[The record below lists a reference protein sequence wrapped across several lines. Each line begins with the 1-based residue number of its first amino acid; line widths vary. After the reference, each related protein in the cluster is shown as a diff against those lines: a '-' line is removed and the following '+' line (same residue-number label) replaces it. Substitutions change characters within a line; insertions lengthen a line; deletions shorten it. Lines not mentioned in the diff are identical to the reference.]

1 MSHDITH
8 WACFRLSRAC
18 MCTRRQMWLLLCWL
32 EVNWFCRI
40 FAGPN
45 YSAKCLSCQPYSL
58 SCANFHKILPTLLM
72 YSFILLQRF
81 CNHVFMIYT
90 KHTRFV
96 SWTSNKHLL
105 LYTWYYL
112 WPQKNWFP
120 VPVCQVHELCKLYS
134 ACNHSASQVCTQ
146 WLHPHLASQ
155 RKLVRKA
162 GRGLGTR
169 LTCMYNLVCD
179 TILFL
184 YSQVTNRKLNLSG
197 LTLW

>member
-112 WPQKNWFP
+112 WPQKIDF
-120 VPVCQVHELCKLYS
+120 
-134 ACNHSASQVCTQ
+134 
-146 WLHPHLASQ
+146 
-155 RKLVRKA
+155 
-162 GRGLGTR
+162 
-169 LTCMYNLVCD
+169 
-179 TILFL
+179 LFL
-184 YSQVTNRKLNLSG
+184 CARCMSCVNCIQHATTVLHKSAPSGFIPIWLLKGNWLGKLG
-197 LTLW
+197 GAWEQG

>member
-8 WACFRLSRAC
+8 WACFHLSRAC
-18 MCTRRQMWLLLCWL
+18 MCTRRQMWLLCWL

-40 FAGPN
+40 FAGRN

-58 SCANFHKILPTLLM
+58 SHANFHEILPTLLM
-72 YSFILLQRF
+72 YSFILLQTF

-105 LYTWYYL
+105 LLGTTFSHKKFISCSWSTAC
-112 WPQKNWFP
+112 
-120 VPVCQVHELCKLYS
+120 VCQSGVHELCKLYS
-134 ACNHSASQVCTQ
+134 ACNHSASQVCIQ

-155 RKLVRKA
+155 R
-162 GRGLGTR
+162 
-169 LTCMYNLVCD
+169 NLVS
-179 TILFL
+179 T
-184 YSQVTNRKLNLSG
+184 
-197 LTLW
+197 W